1 MDMRKIGSQAIYKR
15 RNTSGAKENVRKNK
29 HKSNR
34 ENKEINKLEKTKLGR
49 QKQ

>member
-29 HKSNR
+29 HKNKSNR
-34 ENKEINKLEKTKLGR
+34 ENKESNKLEEMKL
-49 QKQ
+49 